1 MNENDSE
8 RIAGLLEAA
17 GLTRTLRVES
27 ADVVVIN
34 TCCIRENADNK
45 FYGHLG
51 NLKKLKEE
59 DPSKRILVGGCL
71 AQKDQE
77 TIRDRAPH
85 VDVVFGTHNLERV
98 TELLNASDN
107 GPIVE
112 IVDPAPH
119 DLDTLASE
127 PLPTRREVDHAAW
140 LTIQTGCDNSCAFC
154 IVPQVRGPEVSRPFN
169 DLLNEAKNL
178 VKDGVSE
185 ITLLGQNVNSY
196 GRDITLKL
204 RGQEPQEGDLLL
216 AGEHWNAREKRSASP
231 LFADL
236 LRELG
241 NIKGIRRIRYTS
253 PHPKDM
259 REDVMKAMAQ
269 TESVCEHLHFPVQ
282 SGSDRILRKM
292 RRGYT
297 AERYLSKL
305 SQARAIIPDL
315 AVTTDIIVGFPGETN
330 KDFEDTLELA
340 ATAQFDSA
348 FTFIFSPR
356 PGTEAAEMHE
366 KFCNKEEVQDRYSRL
381 REVIQRSGLIKH
393 QERIGKEEEVIV
405 EGPSKKNNK
414 LTTGRTRQNKVVHFP
429 AMDLPVGTIAI
440 TRVEE
445 ATPNYLL
452 GSLLEIVE
460 KPRTKTRI
468 PVVSG

>member
-1 MNENDSE
+1 
-8 RIAGLLEAA
+8 
-17 GLTRTLRVES
+17 
-27 ADVVVIN
+27 
-34 TCCIRENADNK
+34 
-45 FYGHLG
+45 
-51 NLKKLKEE
+51 
-59 DPSKRILVGGCL
+59 
-71 AQKDQE
+71 
-77 TIRDRAPH
+77 
-85 VDVVFGTHNLERV
+85 
-98 TELLNASDN
+98 
-107 GPIVE
+107 
-112 IVDPAPH
+112 
-119 DLDTLASE
+119 
-127 PLPTRREVDHAAW
+127 

-169 DLLNEAKNL
+169 ELLNEAKNL

-204 RGQEPQEGDLLL
+204 RGQEPQEGDLFL

>member
-8 RIAGLLEAA
+8 RIAGLLETA
-17 GLTRTLRVES
+17 GLTRTPEVEN

-51 NLKKLKEE
+51 NLKKIKED
-59 DPSKRILVGGCL
+59 DPSKRIMVGGCL

-77 TIRDRAPH
+77 IIRNRAPH

-98 TELLNASDN
+98 VDLLFESDN
-107 GPIVE
+107 GPVVE
-112 IVDPAPH
+112 IIDPVPH

-140 LTIQTGCDNSCAFC
+140 LTIQSGCDNSCAFC

-169 DLLNEAKNL
+169 DLIVEARRL

-196 GRDITLKL
+196 GRDITRRL
-204 RGQEPQEGDLLL
+204 RSQAPLVTDTNL
-216 AGEHWNAREKRSASP
+216 AGERWANQSRRSASP

-236 LRELG
+236 LREVG
-241 NIKGIRRIRYTS
+241 NISGLKRVRYTS

-259 REDVMKAMAQ
+259 RQDVMNVMAQ
-269 TESVCEHLHFPVQ
+269 TESVCEHLHFPLQ
-282 SGSDRILRKM
+282 SGSDVILAAM
-292 RRGYT
+292 HRGYT
-297 AERYLSKL
+297 AERYLGKL
-305 SQARAIIPDL
+305 FQAREIIPDL
-315 AVTTDIIVGFPGETN
+315 AVTTDIIVGFPGESN
-330 KDFEDTLELA
+330 KDFEDTLEVA
-340 ATAQFDSA
+340 ASAEFDGA

-366 KFCNKEEVQDRYSRL
+366 KYCNKEETQNRYERL

-393 QERIGKEEEVIV
+393 RERIGRGEEVFV
-405 EGPSKKNNK
+405 EGPSKKNN
-414 LTTGRTRQNKVVHFP
+414 LLVTGRTRQNKVIHFP
-429 AMDLPVGTIAI
+429 ASDLPIGTVAI
-440 TRVEE
+440 VRAED
-445 ATPNYLL
+445 ATPNYLM
-452 GSLLEIVE
+452 GSLVEIIE
-460 KPRTKTRI
+460 KPRIKRRI

>member
-8 RIAGLLEAA
+8 RIAGLLESV
-17 GLTRTLRVES
+17 GLTKTPEVEN

-34 TCCIRENADNK
+34 TCCIRENADNR

-51 NLKKLKEE
+51 NLKKLKEA
-59 DPSKRILVGGCL
+59 DPSMKIMVGGCL

-98 TELLNASDN
+98 ADLLLESDM

-112 IVDPAPH
+112 IIDPVPY
-119 DLDTLASE
+119 DLDNLASE

-140 LTIQTGCDNSCAFC
+140 LTIQSGCDNSCAFC
-154 IVPQVRGPEVSRPFN
+154 IVPQVRGPEISRPFN
-169 DLLNEAKNL
+169 DLLTEARRL

-196 GRDITLKL
+196 GRDITMKL
-204 RGQEPQEGDLLL
+204 RNQAPHVTDENL
-216 AGEHWNAREKRSASP
+216 AGERWANQNRRSASP

-236 LRELG
+236 LRDIG
-241 NIKGIRRIRYTS
+241 NIPGLKRVRYTS

-259 REDVMKAMAQ
+259 REDVMNAMAG
-269 TESVCEHLHFPVQ
+269 TESVCEHLHFPLQ
-282 SGSDRILRKM
+282 SGSNVILAEM
-292 RRGYT
+292 HRGYT
-297 AERYLSKL
+297 AERYLNKL
-305 SQARAIIPDL
+305 FQARSIIPDL
-315 AVTTDIIVGFPGETN
+315 AVTTDIIVGFPGESD
-330 KDFEDTLELA
+330 KDFEDTLEIA
-340 ATAQFDSA
+340 ASAHFDGA

-366 KFCNKEEVQDRYSRL
+366 KYCDKGEVQNRYERL

-393 QERIGKEEEVIV
+393 RERIGRDEEVFV
-405 EGPSKKNNK
+405 EGPSKKNNS
-414 LTTGRTRQNKVVHFP
+414 LVTGRTRQNKVIHFP
-429 AMDLPVGTIAI
+429 ATDLPIGTVAIA
-440 TRVEE
+440 RAED
-445 ATPNYLL
+445 ATPNYLM
-452 GSLLEIVE
+452 GSLVEIIE
-460 KPRTKTRI
+460 KPRVKRRI

>member
-1 MNENDSE
+1 
-8 RIAGLLEAA
+8 
-17 GLTRTLRVES
+17 
-27 ADVVVIN
+27 
-34 TCCIRENADNK
+34 
-45 FYGHLG
+45 
-51 NLKKLKEE
+51 
-59 DPSKRILVGGCL
+59 
-71 AQKDQE
+71 
-77 TIRDRAPH
+77 
-85 VDVVFGTHNLERV
+85 
-98 TELLNASDN
+98 
-107 GPIVE
+107 
-112 IVDPAPH
+112 
-119 DLDTLASE
+119 
-127 PLPTRREVDHAAW
+127 
-140 LTIQTGCDNSCAFC
+140 
-154 IVPQVRGPEVSRPFN
+154 
-169 DLLNEAKNL
+169 
-178 VKDGVSE
+178 
-185 ITLLGQNVNSY
+185 
-196 GRDITLKL
+196 
-204 RGQEPQEGDLLL
+204 
-216 AGEHWNAREKRSASP
+216 
-231 LFADL
+231 
-236 LRELG
+236 
-241 NIKGIRRIRYTS
+241 
-253 PHPKDM
+253 
-259 REDVMKAMAQ
+259 
-269 TESVCEHLHFPVQ
+269 
-282 SGSDRILRKM
+282 GSDRILRKM

-393 QERIGKEEEVIV
+393 QERIGREEEVIV